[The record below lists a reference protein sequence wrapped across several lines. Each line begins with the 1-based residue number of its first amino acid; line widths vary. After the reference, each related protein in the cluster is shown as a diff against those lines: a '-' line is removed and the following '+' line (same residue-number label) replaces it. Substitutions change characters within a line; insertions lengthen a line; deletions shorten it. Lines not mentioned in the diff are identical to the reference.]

1 MNEFFTFKL
10 DFDSGVPLYRQLI
23 DQVFIALALE
33 ALVPGDRL
41 PTVTTVSNA
50 LSINSNTVIRAYKE
64 LALRGIL
71 ITQQGAGTFIAPR
84 KLETDA
90 VQRRRRLRQ
99 IVSDFVART
108 SGYGYSLEEVINGL
122 QALRFSGW
130 CGMNRATRV
139 HQKGPCEDK
148 APSRGDLE

>member
-50 LSINSNTVIRAYKE
+50 LSINSKTVIRAYKE

-71 ITQQGAGTFIAPR
+71 VTHQGAGTFIAPR
-84 KLETDA
+84 KVETDA
-90 VQRRRRLRQ
+90 VKRQRRLRQ

-108 SGYGYSLEEVINGL
+108 SAYGYSLDEVINRL
-122 QALRFSGW
+122 EELRFSGW
-130 CGMNRATRV
+130 CGIVRARGV
-139 HQKGPCEDK
+139 HQKG
-148 APSRGDLE
+148 AS